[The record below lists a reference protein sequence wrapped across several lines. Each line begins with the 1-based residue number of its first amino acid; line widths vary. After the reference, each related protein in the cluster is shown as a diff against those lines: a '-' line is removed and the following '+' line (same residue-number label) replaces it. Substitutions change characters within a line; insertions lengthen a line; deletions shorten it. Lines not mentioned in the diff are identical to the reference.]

1 MKRSGQKTIRQAAA
15 ALCAAAF
22 FLGAAGISS
31 AAQLAP
37 PPQVSA
43 KSAAL
48 LDGTTGECLYVKN
61 GEQRALI
68 ASTTKIMTGLLVC
81 EAGELDRTVTVPD
94 AAVGLEGSSMYLKK
108 DETLTRRDLLYGMML
123 HSGNDAA
130 LTLAISVSGSEAAF
144 VRQMNLRAR
153 ALGLTQTHFANP
165 HGLDSGENYSTALD
179 LAHLAQAALQNAQL
193 RAVVSTKTAVC
204 AGRTLTNH
212 NKLLWRYDGCIGV
225 KTGYT
230 RHAGRYLGPGRL
242 ARPYCAS
249 GLRLCRSWARHAR
262 LSAEQEDRMEERL
275 QKILARCAG
284 VSRRRAEEL
293 IAAGRVRVNGNTA
306 QLGEQAD
313 AEEDVIELDGTR
325 VKTRQEPQPVYL
337 MLCKPRGFVTTM
349 HDEKGRRSVAE
360 LVADVPERVYP
371 VGRLDYNSEGLLLM
385 TNDGVLANALMH
397 PKKSIDKTY
406 LVWVSGY
413 IAGKEQS
420 LSQPIEIDG
429 RKTSPAAVQ
438 LLHEAGTTALFRVT
452 IHEGRNRQIRR
463 ICERAELT
471 VTRLRRV
478 QEGQLTLGDLKP
490 GQHRPLTETELRAI
504 FEEIQK

>member
-81 EAGELDRTVTVPD
+81 EAGELD
-94 AAVGLEGSSMYLKK
+94 SSMYLKK

-130 LTLAISVSGSEAAF
+130 LTLAISVSGSEGAF

-230 RHAGRYLGPGRL
+230 RHAGRILVSAAERDGRMLIAVTISDPDDWRDHTALLDYGFAVLGRDTPVYPQNRRIVWKNDCKKFWR
-242 ARPYCAS
+242 AAQAS
-249 GLRLCRSWARHAR
+249 R
-262 LSAEQEDRMEERL
+262 
-275 QKILARCAG
+275 
-284 VSRRRAEEL
+284 
-293 IAAGRVRVNGNTA
+293 AAGR
-306 QLGEQAD
+306 
-313 AEEDVIELDGTR
+313 
-325 VKTRQEPQPVYL
+325 
-337 MLCKPRGFVTTM
+337 
-349 HDEKGRRSVAE
+349 RS
-360 LVADVPERVYP
+360 
-371 VGRLDYNSEGLLLM
+371 
-385 TNDGVLANALMH
+385 
-397 PKKSIDKTY
+397 
-406 LVWVSGY
+406 
-413 IAGKEQS
+413 
-420 LSQPIEIDG
+420 
-429 RKTSPAAVQ
+429 
-438 LLHEAGTTALFRVT
+438 
-452 IHEGRNRQIRR
+452 
-463 ICERAELT
+463 
-471 VTRLRRV
+471 
-478 QEGQLTLGDLKP
+478 
-490 GQHRPLTETELRAI
+490 
-504 FEEIQK
+504 

>member
-179 LAHLAQAALQNAQL
+179 LAHLRRQQLQNAQL
-193 RAVVSTKTAVC
+193 RTSSRPKLRSARAGRLPITTSCFGAMTAVSASRPAIPAMRAAFSSALPSVT
-204 AGRTLTNH
+204 AGCLSPSLSRTRT
-212 NKLLWRYDGCIGV
+212 
-225 KTGYT
+225 TGAT
-230 RHAGRYLGPGRL
+230 TLRFWTTASPFLGSDTPVYPQNRRIVWKKND
-242 ARPYCAS
+242 AKNS
-249 GLRLCRSWARHAR
+249 GALRSV
-262 LSAEQEDRMEERL
+262 SA
-275 QKILARCAG
+275 
-284 VSRRRAEEL
+284 
-293 IAAGRVRVNGNTA
+293 AAGR
-306 QLGEQAD
+306 
-313 AEEDVIELDGTR
+313 
-325 VKTRQEPQPVYL
+325 
-337 MLCKPRGFVTTM
+337 
-349 HDEKGRRSVAE
+349 RS
-360 LVADVPERVYP
+360 
-371 VGRLDYNSEGLLLM
+371 
-385 TNDGVLANALMH
+385 
-397 PKKSIDKTY
+397 
-406 LVWVSGY
+406 
-413 IAGKEQS
+413 
-420 LSQPIEIDG
+420 
-429 RKTSPAAVQ
+429 
-438 LLHEAGTTALFRVT
+438 
-452 IHEGRNRQIRR
+452 
-463 ICERAELT
+463 
-471 VTRLRRV
+471 
-478 QEGQLTLGDLKP
+478 
-490 GQHRPLTETELRAI
+490 
-504 FEEIQK
+504 

>member
-230 RHAGRYLGPGRL
+230 RHAGRILVSAAERDGRMLIAVTISDPDDWRDHTALLDYGFAVL
-242 ARPYCAS
+242 ASQTRVYPQNRRIVWKNDCKKFWRAAQAS
-249 GLRLCRSWARHAR
+249 R
-262 LSAEQEDRMEERL
+262 
-275 QKILARCAG
+275 
-284 VSRRRAEEL
+284 
-293 IAAGRVRVNGNTA
+293 AAGR
-306 QLGEQAD
+306 
-313 AEEDVIELDGTR
+313 
-325 VKTRQEPQPVYL
+325 
-337 MLCKPRGFVTTM
+337 
-349 HDEKGRRSVAE
+349 RS
-360 LVADVPERVYP
+360 
-371 VGRLDYNSEGLLLM
+371 
-385 TNDGVLANALMH
+385 
-397 PKKSIDKTY
+397 
-406 LVWVSGY
+406 
-413 IAGKEQS
+413 
-420 LSQPIEIDG
+420 
-429 RKTSPAAVQ
+429 
-438 LLHEAGTTALFRVT
+438 
-452 IHEGRNRQIRR
+452 
-463 ICERAELT
+463 
-471 VTRLRRV
+471 
-478 QEGQLTLGDLKP
+478 
-490 GQHRPLTETELRAI
+490 
-504 FEEIQK
+504 

>member
-230 RHAGRYLGPGRL
+230 RHAGRILVSAAERDGR
-242 ARPYCAS
+242 
-249 GLRLCRSWARHAR
+249 
-262 LSAEQEDRMEERL
+262 M
-275 QKILARCAG
+275 
-284 VSRRRAEEL
+284 L
-293 IAAGRVRVNGNTA
+293 IAVTISDPDDWRDHTALLDYGFAVLGRDT
-306 QLGEQAD
+306 
-313 AEEDVIELDGTR
+313 
-325 VKTRQEPQPVYL
+325 PVY
-337 MLCKPRGFVTTM
+337 P
-349 HDEKGRRSVAE
+349 
-360 LVADVPERVYP
+360 
-371 VGRLDYNSEGLLLM
+371 
-385 TNDGVLANALMH
+385 
-397 PKKSIDKTY
+397 
-406 LVWVSGY
+406 
-413 IAGKEQS
+413 
-420 LSQPIEIDG
+420 
-429 RKTSPAAVQ
+429 
-438 LLHEAGTTALFRVT
+438 
-452 IHEGRNRQIRR
+452 
-463 ICERAELT
+463 
-471 VTRLRRV
+471 
-478 QEGQLTLGDLKP
+478 
-490 GQHRPLTETELRAI
+490 
-504 FEEIQK
+504 